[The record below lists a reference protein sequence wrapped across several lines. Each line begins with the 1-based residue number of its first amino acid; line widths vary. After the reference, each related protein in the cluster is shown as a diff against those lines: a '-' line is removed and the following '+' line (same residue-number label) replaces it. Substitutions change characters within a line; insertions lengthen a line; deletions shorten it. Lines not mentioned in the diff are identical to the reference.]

1 MLNKSVLISI
11 FYSHKISNKQ
21 SFVSLSFS
29 FRQVL
34 LVIHSYFQINSK
46 NFMPEKQQTRL
57 HTKKASVNRLELY
70 HILISYFLLN
80 STIILASLW
89 SVIASSLR
97 PCSSQELYHLLLS
110 GQCLL
115 SLPSSDLQHLVDCRY
130 CTFIKIMNRL
140 IFLTY
145 LLIFQ
150 NVSPIFIINA
160 SKTKKSRSIF
170 KEKRHEGLQQH

>member
-34 LVIHSYFQINSK
+34 LVIHRDSYFQIHNK
-46 NFMPEKQQTRL
+46 NFMPENQQTRL
-57 HTKKASVNRLELY
+57 HTKKASVNRSELY

-89 SVIASSLR
+89 SVIASALR

-115 SLPSSDLQHLVDCRY
+115 SLPSSDLQQLVDCRY

-140 IFLTY
+140 IFFNLPPY
-145 LLIFQ
+145 F
-150 NVSPIFIINA
+150 
-160 SKTKKSRSIF
+160 SKCITNIYNQR
-170 KEKRHEGLQQH
+170 Q